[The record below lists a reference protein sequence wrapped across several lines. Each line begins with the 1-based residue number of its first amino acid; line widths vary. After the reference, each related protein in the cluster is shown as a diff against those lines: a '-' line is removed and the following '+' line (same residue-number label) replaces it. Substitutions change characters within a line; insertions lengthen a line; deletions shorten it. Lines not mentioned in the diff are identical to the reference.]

1 MLHYKIF
8 YKFGYYCMYMYIGK
22 YNNDDVKAF
31 IKESFRMKGLNH
43 INVMRLVG
51 VCLDADTTP
60 YVVLPYM
67 AG

>member
-8 YKFGYYCMYMYIGK
+8 YKFACTCIGK
-22 YNNDDVKAF
+22 YNNDDIKAF
-31 IKESFRMKGLNH
+31 IKESFRMKDLNH

-60 YVVLPYM
+60 YIVLPYM
-67 AG
+67 GG

>member
-1 MLHYKIF
+1 
-8 YKFGYYCMYMYIGK
+8 MYMYIGK